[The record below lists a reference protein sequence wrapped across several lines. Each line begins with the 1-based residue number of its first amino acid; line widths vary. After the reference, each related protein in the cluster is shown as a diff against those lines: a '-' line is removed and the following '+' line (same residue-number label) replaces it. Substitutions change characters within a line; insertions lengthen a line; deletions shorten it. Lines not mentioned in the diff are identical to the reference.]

1 MCHTISGL
9 KCGIRRTPPPRFFK
23 AQKTRGG
30 GYISRGQVKYFSE
43 ISCLTPPKYSRVKG
57 GDWYNM
63 SHKNPAPRELRI
75 GDAFPHIP
83 IIFLLV
89 SFTICHKM
97 LHPKWVVGPQ
107 HLALKA
113 SIRQDRLIGLSQDPK
128 VGQFS
133 QEPQELLGWSSHGIP
148 SLGSFQFK
156 VSLQRLKIKSR
167 SVAELYL
174 NYIKSPSSN
183 PTFNLCQ
190 VGGLN

>member
-1 MCHTISGL
+1 MASG
-9 KCGIRRTPPPRFFK
+9 GPPPTFFQSPK
-23 AQKTRGG
+23 NTWGG
-30 GYISRGQVKYFSE
+30 VYFTWSGE
-43 ISCLTPPKYSRVKG
+43 IFLRNFLPYPPPNIPGLKG

-63 SHKNPAPRELRI
+63 SHKNPAPHELRI

-89 SFTICHKM
+89 SFTICHIM

-107 HLALKA
+107 HLALRA